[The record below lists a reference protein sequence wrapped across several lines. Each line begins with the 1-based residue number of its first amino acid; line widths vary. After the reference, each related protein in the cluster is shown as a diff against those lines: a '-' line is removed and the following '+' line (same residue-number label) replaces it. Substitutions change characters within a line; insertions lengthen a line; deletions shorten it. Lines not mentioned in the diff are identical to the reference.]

1 MYPYV
6 LETKKS
12 ILLVSNKYGFGCL
25 LYLRFFYRST
35 YIFLSAWVFMLVVP
49 AVVSVFSYLGS
60 YGIGTEISCML
71 F

>member
-1 MYPYV
+1 MD
-6 LETKKS
+6 
-12 ILLVSNKYGFGCL
+12 LVVYCTSG
-25 LYLRFFYRST
+25 FFYRST